1 MLLDFPNPE
10 NGCEISLF
18 VEDIAIYCTKKT
30 KEAAKR
36 PLQRQLNRIEE
47 WANKWNFKFSV
58 DNCATLTFT
67 KKRSKD
73 PLTFKLNGSH
83 ISEVTQ

>member
-1 MLLDFPNPE
+1 MAARYLYSWRTSPSTVL
-10 NGCEISLF
+10 
-18 VEDIAIYCTKKT
+18 KKN